1 LSRRHRHPAARLF
14 LLALLVFA
22 TACARRP
29 SVFPGAPVVVI
40 SVDTLRADH
49 LPAYGAAG
57 VETPNLEALRK
68 ESILF
73 DNAIAHAPLTLP
85 SHVSIFTGLLPF
97 QHGVRD
103 NLGYRLTPAHQ
114 TLASQLKGRG
124 YATGAAVSAIVLER
138 STGIAEGFDFYDDA
152 IEIREAG
159 EPMGRVQRSGFR
171 TEKMLEDWIAGTP
184 PGKPLL
190 AFLHL
195 YEPHSPYEPPEPFR
209 SRYASNPYDGE
220 IAAADAIVGRF
231 LDFLKA
237 RGIYDRAC
245 ILFLSDH
252 GEGLGEHGEDEH
264 GILLYRATI
273 HVPFFLKLPGSVDK
287 GHRRAEPVQLIDVV
301 PTVLSLLGEKPIPG
315 LPGTA
320 LWPDRGPEGPPRA
333 VYSES
338 LYPRLHFG
346 WSDLASLTDARY
358 QYIEAPR
365 PELYDWTADPKE
377 LQNLAPGL
385 PPPFRALRIVLG
397 RLNRPFQ
404 APGAS
409 DAETVKKL
417 ASLGYIGAAAPTAER
432 AGLPDPKDRIATL
445 DTLKNATRLISR
457 HRDEEALM
465 LLRRAAQENPL
476 MLDAWEALARTLRRL
491 GRPAEALEALSRVDR
506 LSPATPQILL
516 ALADVALEAR
526 DYRRARS
533 YAEAASAAGAG
544 NVHGELAAIALAEG
558 HVETARSEAL
568 ASMALRKTSRAPL
581 LLLARVEQQKG
592 NFAGAMKYLDE
603 ALEIEKGLG
612 ERSLVNLQS
621 TRGDV
626 LARMGREKEA
636 EQAFRAEVTEFPEN
650 FDAWSRLA
658 FLYASQSRVE
668 DLRRLLSDMTE
679 KVPTIRSYETAAFIS
694 ETVGD
699 RAAARVWRARK
710 ADHFRSSG

>member
-1 LSRRHRHPAARLF
+1 
-14 LLALLVFA
+14 
-22 TACARRP
+22 
-29 SVFPGAPVVVI
+29 
-40 SVDTLRADH
+40 
-49 LPAYGAAG
+49 
-57 VETPNLEALRK
+57 
-68 ESILF
+68 
-73 DNAIAHAPLTLP
+73 
-85 SHVSIFTGLLPF
+85 
-97 QHGVRD
+97 
-103 NLGYRLTPAHQ
+103 
-114 TLASQLKGRG
+114 
-124 YATGAAVSAIVLER
+124 
-138 STGIAEGFDFYDDA
+138 
-152 IEIREAG
+152 
-159 EPMGRVQRSGFR
+159 
-171 TEKMLEDWIAGTP
+171 
-184 PGKPLL
+184 
-190 AFLHL
+190 
-195 YEPHSPYEPPEPFR
+195 
-209 SRYASNPYDGE
+209 
-220 IAAADAIVGRF
+220 
-231 LDFLKA
+231 
-237 RGIYDRAC
+237 
-245 ILFLSDH
+245 
-252 GEGLGEHGEDEH
+252 
-264 GILLYRATI
+264 
-273 HVPFFLKLPGSVDK
+273 
-287 GHRRAEPVQLIDVV
+287 
-301 PTVLSLLGEKPIPG
+301 
-315 LPGTA
+315 
-320 LWPDRGPEGPPRA
+320 
-333 VYSES
+333 
-338 LYPRLHFG
+338 
-346 WSDLASLTDARY
+346 
-358 QYIEAPR
+358 
-365 PELYDWTADPKE
+365 
-377 LQNLAPGL
+377 
-385 PPPFRALRIVLG
+385 LRIVLG

-710 ADHFRSSG
+710 ADHIRSSG

>member
-1 LSRRHRHPAARLF
+1 LKRSSFF
-14 LLALLVFA
+14 LLALLFA
-22 TACARRP
+22 PACARRP
-29 SVFPGAPVVVI
+29 SVFQGAPVVVI

-57 VETPNLEALRK
+57 VETPNLDALRRD
-68 ESILF
+68 SILF

-103 NLGYRLTPAHQ
+103 NLGYRLSRAHP
-114 TLASQLKGRG
+114 TLASRLKRRG

-138 STGIAEGFDFYDDA
+138 STGVAEGFDFYDDA
-152 IEIREAG
+152 IEIREVG
-159 EPMGRVQRSGFR
+159 EPMGRVQRSGFQ
-171 TEKMLEDWIAGTP
+171 TEKVLEDWISGTP
-184 PGKPLL
+184 SGKPLL

-209 SRYASNPYDGE
+209 SRYVSSLYDGE

-264 GILLYRATI
+264 GILLYRSTLR
-273 HVPFFLKLPGSVDK
+273 VPLFLKLPGSVDK
-287 GHRRAEPVQLIDVV
+287 GLRRAAPAELVDVV
-301 PTVLSLLGEKPIPG
+301 PTVLSLVGEKPIPG

-320 LWPDRGPEGPPRA
+320 LWPERGADGPPRS
-333 VYSES
+333 VYSET

-358 QYIEAPR
+358 QYIDAPR
-365 PELYDWTADPKE
+365 AELYDWTADPRE
-377 LQNLAPGL
+377 LRDLAPGL
-385 PPPFRALRIVLG
+385 PPPFRALRIALG

-409 DAETVKKL
+409 DPEAVKKL
-417 ASLGYIGAAAPTAER
+417 ASLGYIGAAAPATDR
-432 AGLPDPKDRIATL
+432 AGLPDPKDRIGTL

-457 HRDEEALM
+457 HRDEEAVA
-465 LLRRAAQENPL
+465 LLRRAAEENPL
-476 MLDAWEALARTLRRL
+476 MLDVWEALARTLRRL

-516 ALADVALEAR
+516 ALSDVALEAR
-526 DYRRARS
+526 DYRKARS
-533 YAEAASAAGAG
+533 YAEAARAAGST

-558 HVETARSEAL
+558 RLDTARSEAL
-568 ASMALRKTSRAPL
+568 ASLALRKTSRTPL
-581 LLLARVEQQKG
+581 LLLARVQQQKG
-592 NFAGAMKYLDE
+592 DLAGAMKYLDQ
-603 ALEIEKGLG
+603 ALEPEKGSG
-612 ERSLVNLQS
+612 QRALVNLQS

-626 LARMGREKEA
+626 LARLGREKEA
-636 EQAFRAEVTEFPEN
+636 EQAFRAEVAEFPEN

-658 FLYASQSRVE
+658 FLYASQSRPE
-668 DLRRLLSDMTE
+668 DFRRLLLEMTE
-679 KVPTIRSYETAAFIS
+679 HVPNARSYETAAFLS
-694 ETVGD
+694 DTVGD
-699 RAAARVWRARK
+699 RAAARAWRARK
-710 ADHFRSSG
+710 AERFRSSG

>member
-1 LSRRHRHPAARLF
+1 LKRSSF
-14 LLALLVFA
+14 LLALLLFA
-22 TACARRP
+22 PACARRP

-57 VETPNLEALRK
+57 VETPNLDALRK
-68 ESILF
+68 DSILF

-85 SHVSIFTGLLPF
+85 SHVSILTGLLPF
-97 QHGVRD
+97 EHGVRD
-103 NLGYRLTPAHQ
+103 NLGYRLSHAHT
-114 TLASQLKGRG
+114 TLASRLKGRG

-152 IEIREAG
+152 IEAREAG
-159 EPMGRVQRSGFR
+159 EAMSRVQRSGFR
-171 TEKMLEDWIAGTP
+171 TEKVLEDWIAGMP

-220 IAAADAIVGRF
+220 IATADAIVGRF

-237 RGIYDRAC
+237 RVIYDRAC
-245 ILFLSDH
+245 IVFLSDH

-273 HVPFFLKLPGSVDK
+273 RVPLFLKLPGSVDK
-287 GHRRAEPVQLIDVV
+287 GRRRAAPAELVDVV
-301 PTVLSLLGEKPIPG
+301 PTVLSLLGEKPIPA

-320 LWPDRGPEGPPRA
+320 LWPEHKPDGPPRA
-333 VYSES
+333 VYSET

-385 PPPFRALRIVLG
+385 PTPFRALRIVLAG
-397 RLNRPFQ
+397 LNHPFQ
-404 APGAS
+404 APGAL
-409 DAETVKKL
+409 DPETVKKL
-417 ASLGYIGAAAPTAER
+417 ASLGYIGAAAPTVNR
-432 AGLPDPKDRIATL
+432 AGLPDPKDRIGTL
-445 DTLKNATRLISR
+445 DLLKDATRLISR
-457 HRDEEALM
+457 HRDEEALT

-476 MLDAWEALARTLRRL
+476 MLDVWEALARTLRRL

-526 DYRRARS
+526 DFRRARS
-533 YAEAASAAGAG
+533 YAEAARAAGAG
-544 NVHGELAAIALAEG
+544 NVHEELAAIALAEG
-558 HVETARSEAL
+558 QLETARSEAV
-568 ASMALRKTSRAPL
+568 ASRDLNKTSRTPL
-581 LLLARVEQQKG
+581 LLLARIQQQKG
-592 NFAGAMKYLDE
+592 DLAGAMKYLDE
-603 ALEIEKGLG
+603 ALALEKGLG
-612 ERSLVNLQS
+612 QRPLVNLQS

-626 LARMGREKEA
+626 LARLGRDREA
-636 EQAFRAEVTEFPEN
+636 EQAFRAEVAEFPEN

-658 FLYASQSRVE
+658 FLYASQSRLE
-668 DLRRLLSDMTE
+668 DFRRLVSEMTE
-679 KVPTIRSYETAAFIS
+679 QVPNARSYETAAFLS

-699 RAAARVWRARK
+699 RAAARAWRARK
-710 ADHFRSSG
+710 GERFRPSG